1 MIRVDVRTHLR
12 EFTLAIAATF
22 DRGVTVLAGPSGA
35 GKTTLLRTIAGLTR
49 PGEGIVQLDDAILD
63 DRARHVRPS
72 HRNIAYV
79 FQDYALFPHLDVL
92 ANVGY
97 GLAARGITRT
107 HRDRVAHTWLERLG
121 IDRLARARP
130 HALSGGERQRV
141 ALARAL
147 AWEPRALL
155 LDEPFSALDPATR
168 AAVRRTVRDTLG
180 ALDVPVVLVTH
191 DEADIAE
198 FGARVLRIER
208 GVLNPETRAAPST
221 S

>member
-1 MIRVDVRTHLR
+1 MIRVEVRTHLR
-12 EFTLAIAATF
+12 EFTLTIAATF

-63 DRARHVRPS
+63 DRAHHVRPY

-97 GLAARGITRT
+97 GLAARGIARA
-107 HRDRVAHTWLERLG
+107 HRDAVARTWLERLG
-121 IDRLARARP
+121 IDRLAHARP
-130 HALSGGERQRV
+130 RALSGGERQRV

-168 AAVRRTVRDTLG
+168 AAVRRTVRETLG

-191 DEADIAE
+191 DEADIVE

-208 GVLNPETRAAPST
+208 GLLSPETRAAPST